1 MYFGVRFFPA
11 QCPNAS
17 PHRAARH
24 LAHHTV
30 IAALI
35 RPEIIYSC
43 SDRIHHFLFDLVF
56 VFSVVDPINRDDR
69 ILNQAALCIETTV
82 ATAVP

>member
-1 MYFGVRFFPA
+1 MHRRTA
-11 QCPNAS
+11 Q
-17 PHRAARH
+17 HDV
-24 LAHHTV
+24 AHHTV

-35 RPEIIYSC
+35 RPEIVYSC
-43 SDRIHHFLFDLVF
+43 SDRSHHFLFDLVF

-69 ILNQAALCIETTV
+69 ILSKPPFASTTTV